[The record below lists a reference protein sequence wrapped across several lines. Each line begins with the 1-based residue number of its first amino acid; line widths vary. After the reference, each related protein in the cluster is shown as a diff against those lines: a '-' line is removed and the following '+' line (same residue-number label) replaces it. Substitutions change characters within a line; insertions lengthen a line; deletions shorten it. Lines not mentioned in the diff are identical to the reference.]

1 MQWFKHDTDAST
13 DARIKKL
20 ILRYGPTGYAV
31 YFHCLELIAGDISES
46 NITFE
51 LEHDAEIIADDLKV
65 QGTAQMSAVDL
76 VNIIMRYIVELGLF
90 EEQNSHIFCFK
101 MLKRLDSSMTSNP
114 KMRSMIASAKENHDG
129 VMMESCSNH
138 DTIMQE
144 ENRIEEI
151 RLDKK
156 KEEKQPVCVAEQE
169 SPKSSGVKRIEAA
182 RLAWNERAP
191 AIGPTCR
198 LMAITFK
205 PEDTTDCLRIM
216 NAYSDA
222 EIIEAMDNYCK
233 IRESQDHEVK
243 APYQSFVGFI
253 RSGVEKFITESDP
266 WTAYKRRMTFDE
278 MQEAENRRNMI
289 AAGLIPE
296 EG

>member
-1 MQWFKHDTDAST
+1 MQYFKHLSSMRNDPKIKRVIAKYGLEGYGLYNLMLESIAGSVETNNPMPFLEETCEDIAMFYNGNSAKIEEMVRFMISQGLFSVET
-13 DARIKKL
+13 VEKRIACFKIYK
-20 ILRYGPTGYAV
+20 
-31 YFHCLELIAGDISES
+31 YFEQSQTRSEKIRELISEY
-46 NITFE
+46 
-51 LEHDAEIIADDLKV
+51 HKQVDLP
-65 QGTAQMSAVDL
+65 QMSQTNL
-76 VNIIMRYIVELGLF
+76 I
-90 EEQNSHIFCFK
+90 
-101 MLKRLDSSMTSNP
+101 
-114 KMRSMIASAKENHDG
+114 
-129 VMMESCSNH
+129 
-138 DTIMQE
+138 E

-182 RLAWNERAP
+182 RSAWNDRAP
-191 AIGPTCR
+191 SIGPTCR

-253 RSGVEKFITESDP
+253 RGGVEKFISESDP
-266 WTAYKRRMTFDE
+266 WSAYKRRMSFDE

>member
-114 KMRSMIASAKENHDG
+114 KMRSMIASAKESHDG

-144 ENRIEEI
+144 ENRIEEN
-151 RLDKK
+151 RKEKK
-156 KEEKQPVCVAEQE
+156 P
-169 SPKSSGVKRIEAA
+169 
-182 RLAWNERAP
+182 RAP
-191 AIGPTCR
+191 RKIVEKKTYGEFQNVHLTDHEYSKYLEELGENGLIATIETLSAYKASNGKTYKDDAAAMRNWTIEKVKSNRPD
-198 LMAITFK
+198 LFQQKK
-205 PEDTTDCLRIM
+205 P
-216 NAYSDA
+216 A
-222 EIIEAMDNYCK
+222 EKSQMDLAVEAMIK
-233 IRESQDHEVK
+233 RE
-243 APYQSFVGFI
+243 Y
-253 RSGVEKFITESDP
+253 
-266 WTAYKRRMTFDE
+266 
-278 MQEAENRRNMI
+278 AERGQNART
-289 AAGLIPE
+289 
-296 EG
+296 